1 MYIHS
6 SLLIILLFSFKKMR
20 KKASVHGSAT
30 LAGFISI
37 SHAAGPLLA
46 GTLSGCATSDASG
59 ASVTPVVT
67 SSTAPVGFAPGGGL
81 PALPAS
87 LVDSIQKGDF
97 VDLRDLLPE
106 NVFEAFITAGDKD
119 KEKKRK
125 KAPIETFQDWVLSYT
140 AWASTLWQLLPLGAW
155 SSCNTWASLVV
166 LPETIPHLSGCIM
179 ISSFGRWLLRSL
191 SPRSGMSCTFNFSSG
206 QNRRSLPPLH
216 PETPVRGGM
225 RDVTASIPLARG
237 TTFARSAIELIELYL
252 APPLELHLI
261 LPRPPMGLGVLVL
274 GQCLYLPPTLS
285 LLPHTEAYL

>member
-1 MYIHS
+1 M
-6 SLLIILLFSFKKMR
+6 
-20 KKASVHGSAT
+20 
-30 LAGFISI
+30 
-37 SHAAGPLLA
+37 
-46 GTLSGCATSDASG
+46 
-59 ASVTPVVT
+59 
-67 SSTAPVGFAPGGGL
+67 GFAPGGGL

-87 LVDSIQKGDF
+87 LVDSIRKGDF

-106 NVFEAFITAGDKD
+106 NVFEACIPAGDKD

-125 KAPIETFQDWVLSYT
+125 KPLLRLFRIGFCPTLRGQAP
-140 AWASTLWQLLPLGAW
+140 LWQLLPLGAW

-206 QNRRSLPPLH
+206 QNRRSLPPLL

-237 TTFARSAIELIELYL
+237 TTFARFAIEFIELYL
-252 APPLELHLI
+252 APPLELHLN
-261 LPRPPMGLGVLVL
+261 LPRSLV
-274 GQCLYLPPTLS
+274 GLYLGSSSWAGASTSVQPYPSYLTLRHTCRVFHS
-285 LLPHTEAYL
+285 LTHIIG